1 MDIMNQ
7 KYLET
12 LKVLVVIIYIIQ
24 IENKL
29 RIFVNKI
36 K

>member
-29 RIFVNKI
+29 WIFVNKI